1 MRSKLVLGTL
11 AIAATLIGSGT
22 ALAQEY
28 KTGEQ
33 LKAELAEAIR
43 KGDVYVVFLGDSS
56 PKANDM
62 QSGNPAEAIP
72 AGQKRGEVKA
82 DPSRA
87 ARTDSVPPGNGGY
100 PGYEYVLP
108 SGQ

>member
-1 MRSKLVLGTL
+1 MRSKFALGTL

-33 LKAELAEAIR
+33 LKAELAEAMR
-43 KGDVYVVFLGDSS
+43 TGDVYVVVVGDSDR
-56 PKANDM
+56 KANDM
-62 QSGNPAEAIP
+62 LRSGDPAEAVP
-72 AGQKRGEVKA
+72 AGQTLGQVKA
-82 DPSRA
+82 DPKRA
-87 ARTDSVPPGNGGY
+87 ARTDSISSGSGY

-108 SGQ
+108 FGQ